1 MFAVWIEICLKYTKK
16 NRKDNYMKMVQEN
29 NCWSFQTKVMNIIS
43 EDKVNVN
50 ELCYKLLL

>member
-1 MFAVWIEICLKYTKK
+1 MFAVWIKICLTYTKK